1 MAESPQ
7 FSVIVPVY
15 NRIGEVRDLVD
26 SLLAQTSKD
35 FELIV
40 VEDGSTTPCREI
52 VEDAAS
58 RGLNASYYYKE
69 NEGRSIARN
78 AGMEKARGR
87 WFVFFDSDCVIPPDY
102 FATLC
107 LLYTSPSP
115 RDRG

>member
-26 SLLAQTSKD
+26 SLLAQTSND

-40 VEDGSTTPCREI
+40 VEDGSTAPCREI

-69 NEGRSIARN
+69 TKAALLPAMQAWKKHVEDGSCFSIPTA
-78 AGMEKARGR
+78 
-87 WFVFFDSDCVIPPDY
+87 
-102 FATLC
+102 
-107 LLYTSPSP
+107 
-115 RDRG
+115 

>member
-78 AGMEKARGR
+78 AGMEKAR
-87 WFVFFDSDCVIPPDY
+87 
-102 FATLC
+102 
-107 LLYTSPSP
+107 
-115 RDRG
+115 